1 VTVALAWAMAWVSR
15 TPGLWRYIVAACVA
29 LTLATPGPVAGMA
42 LVVAWIP
49 IPLIYNSPLLIVL
62 ADVLRTLPFSLLVI
76 WPAVRTIPSAW
87 LDAAA
92 VDGYRPWGQITRV
105 AIPATWDAVL
115 AGWFV
120 AFALAL
126 GELPATNLVA
136 PPGTTP
142 LTVVIWSL
150 LHTGVESQ
158 LAGVALVMLA
168 VVAMTGASVACALG
182 RLARRQSW

>member
-1 VTVALAWAMAWVSR
+1 
-15 TPGLWRYIVAACVA
+15 
-29 LTLATPGPVAGMA
+29 MA
-42 LVVAWIP
+42 LVLAYIRV
-49 IPLIYNSPLLIVL
+49 PLVYNSPLLIVL
-62 ADVLRTLPFSLLVI
+62 ADLLRTLPFALLVI
-76 WPAVRTIPSAW
+76 WPAVRAIPPAW

-92 VDGYRPWGQITRV
+92 VDGYRPPGQVARV
-105 AIPATWDAVL
+105 AVPATTSALL

-158 LAGVALVMLA
+158 LAGVALVLLA
-168 VVAMTGASVACALG
+168 AVALAGGLACWALG
-182 RLARRQSW
+182 RLARRESW

>member
-1 VTVALAWAMAWVSR
+1 
-15 TPGLWRYIVAACVA
+15 
-29 LTLATPGPVAGMA
+29 MA
-42 LVVAWIP
+42 LVLAYIP
-49 IPLIYNSPLLIVL
+49 IPLIYNSPMLIVL
-62 ADVLRTLPFSLLVI
+62 ADLLRTLPFSLLVI
-76 WPAVRTIPSAW
+76 WPAVRAIPPAW

-92 VDGYRPWGQITRV
+92 VDGYGPSGQIARV
-105 AIPATWDAVL
+105 AVPATRDALL

-126 GELPATNLVA
+126 GELPATNLVY

-168 VVAMTGASVACALG
+168 AIAVAGAAATWALG
-182 RLARRQSW
+182 RLAGRASCSGA